1 MLHRSRNDLKS
12 WLKEQWIIPPEAHAE
27 FVCAMEDILE
37 VYQRPYDARR
47 PLVCFDEGTKQLVQD
62 ARTPLPAVGSAS
74 TTSTNAMGQGIC
86 S

>member
-1 MLHRSRNDLKS
+1 
-12 WLKEQWIIPPEAHAE
+12 
-27 FVCAMEDILE
+27 MEDILE

-62 ARTPLPAVGSAS
+62 VRTPLPAVGSAS